1 MIAFPIGIFS
11 FVMAKIRVA
20 LVFACAEVSCVILVS
35 FVSHGPPD
43 DVGKG
48 NYSALRWSAMC
59 CVNVIVSRQE
69 KILFESD
76 SLLIWVDLGQNTH
89 FCVCRVF
96 TPY

>member
-1 MIAFPIGIFS
+1 MIAFSIGIFS
-11 FVMAKIRVA
+11 FIIAKVCVA
-20 LVFACAEVSCVILVS
+20 LVFACAQVSYVILVS

-69 KILFESD
+69 KTHLNRIL
-76 SLLIWVDLGQNTH
+76 
-89 FCVCRVF
+89 R
-96 TPY
+96 

>member
-1 MIAFPIGIFS
+1 
-11 FVMAKIRVA
+11 
-20 LVFACAEVSCVILVS
+20 VSYVILVS

-69 KILFESD
+69 KTHLNRIL
-76 SLLIWVDLGQNTH
+76 
-89 FCVCRVF
+89 R
-96 TPY
+96 